1 MKELQQRL
9 KDIVL
14 ANPDK
19 FNRDKIQPLFDYNWN
34 DCRPLWRDI
43 IQLHEWL
50 VPFQVKFTTDEHK
63 LIEESVAKMGLSIVN
78 ETFSVP
84 AKHNI
89 ALNDPAK
96 TIYGSIL
103 KIAVGLL
110 TEKAQGKISKYVYR
124 VCVKSSCLG
133 LQIDT
138 RCRESETL
146 WDALDY
152 IAKSIQRA
160 KESATNDLITG

>member
-14 ANPDK
+14 ADPDK
-19 FNRDKIQPLFDYNWN
+19 FNRDELQPLFDYNWN

-50 VPFQVKFTTDEHK
+50 VPFQVKFTEDEHK
-63 LIEESVAKMGLSIVN
+63 LIEESVAKMGLSIAN
-78 ETFSVP
+78 EAFRVP
-84 AKHNI
+84 ARHDI
-89 ALNDPAK
+89 ELNDPAEP
-96 TIYGSIL
+96 TYGSIF

-110 TEKAQGKISKYVYR
+110 PEKAQGKISKYVYR
-124 VCVKSSCLG
+124 VYVKSRCLG
-133 LQIDT
+133 LKIDT
-138 RCRESETL
+138 RCRDSETL
-146 WDALDY
+146 RDTLDY

-160 KESATNDLITG
+160 QESATCELRTA

>member
-34 DCRPLWRDI
+34 DCRPLFRDI

-50 VPFQVKFTTDEHK
+50 VPFQVKFTEDEHK
-63 LIEESVAKMGLSIVN
+63 LIEESVAKMGLVIVN
-78 ETFSVP
+78 EAFRVP
-84 AKHNI
+84 ARHDI
-89 ALNDPAK
+89 ELNDPAK
-96 TIYGSIL
+96 TIYGSIF
-103 KIAVGLL
+103 KIATGLL
-110 TEKAQGKISKYVYR
+110 AEKAQGKISKYVYR
-124 VCVKSSCLG
+124 VYVTSSCLG
-133 LQIDT
+133 FKLDT
-138 RCRESETL
+138 RCRNSETL
-146 WDALDY
+146 QDTLDY
-152 IAKSIQRA
+152 IAKSIQRD